1 MGFVVKRG
9 DKYSARLVAPEAL
22 RPILVQNEFKKSLG
36 TPNKTEAELRAA
48 PLILHW
54 KKLIED
60 AKTDGVI
67 AKAKALRRALDN
79 SPNSDLI
86 DEDGF
91 WESTKTGIIEDAIE
105 DIILGGRDI
114 NTIDNKEDK
123 AKAKTFFDIASGQV
137 TTLEDCVDGWLLSIE
152 HLKARAIKQ
161 MKRDVNDF
169 LKEERIQ
176 LPTRESVAAWIRRNN
191 DISPKSIKRKLGS
204 LGSFWDYLMA

>member
-1 MGFVVKRG
+1 M
-9 DKYSARLVAPEAL
+9 
-22 RPILVQNEFKKSLG
+22 
-36 TPNKTEAELRAA
+36 
-48 PLILHW
+48 
-54 KKLIED
+54 IED

-79 SPNSDLI
+79 SPNNDFI

-105 DIILGGRDI
+105 DVIPGGRDI
-114 NTIDNKEDK
+114 DSFYNREDK
-123 AKAKTFFDIASGQV
+123 AKAKALFDIASGQV
-137 TTLEDCVDGWLLSIE
+137 TTLDDYVDGWLLSIE
-152 HLKARAIKQ
+152 HFQLRTIKQ

-191 DISPKSIKRKLGS
+191 DISPKSITLKLGS
-204 LGSFWDYLMA
+204 LGSFWDYLMAQGIVTEISTSKVTNFQERGRHNKPSEEPSLMMTACS